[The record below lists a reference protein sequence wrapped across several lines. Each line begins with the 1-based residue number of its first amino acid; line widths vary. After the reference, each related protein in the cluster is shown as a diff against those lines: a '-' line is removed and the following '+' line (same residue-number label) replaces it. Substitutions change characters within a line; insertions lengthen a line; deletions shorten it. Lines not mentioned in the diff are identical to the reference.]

1 MRTYMYPPTWECQS
15 SRWGTHIFPRASGHG
30 HKDKETSGE
39 RRISCITQDKM
50 ICFMHE
56 LQKVSLHARFK
67 ANSETLLVYLDR
79 LDKILLCLLYLHNS
93 VEAQACGK
101 CSQIVCAGA
110 ADGLAG
116 FSGGPCHVGSDDIF
130 STPSSGLAGS
140 IGSPQTTSTAA
151 PKAFRS

>member
-1 MRTYMYPPTWECQS
+1 
-15 SRWGTHIFPRASGHG
+15 
-30 HKDKETSGE
+30 
-39 RRISCITQDKM
+39 
-50 ICFMHE
+50 MHE

-79 LDKILLCLLYLHNS
+79 LDKIFLCLLYLHNS

-116 FSGGPCHVGSDDIF
+116 FSGGPCHVGSDDDIF
-130 STPSSGLAGS
+130 HSQQRIGRVYRFALDHIDCGSGKLSALDGFCK
-140 IGSPQTTSTAA
+140 IGLVYECTSGGVDEESAVLHAA
-151 PKAFRS
+151 DEITVDKSQIFRSCRAVKGNNI